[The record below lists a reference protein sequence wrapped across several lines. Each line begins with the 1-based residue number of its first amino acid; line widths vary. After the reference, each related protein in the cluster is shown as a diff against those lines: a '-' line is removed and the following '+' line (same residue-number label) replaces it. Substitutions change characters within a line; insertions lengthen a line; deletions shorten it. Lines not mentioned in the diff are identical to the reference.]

1 VLGAADMTGTVVL
14 SEWKKEAPEGVFEAT
29 PMPSNFAQGVM
40 DLLARTEYRRCDKGE
55 DLEAVYRL
63 RYKSYLASGMVSA
76 SHERVVTDVLDD
88 LPNSMRFG
96 IHVDGQ
102 LVSTLRLHH
111 VTAAQ
116 RKSPS
121 TTVYGDILG
130 PRLDAGETFIDPS
143 RFAADPDWTAQYP
156 YLPYVTLRLA
166 AMACVYFAPDYCL
179 STIRPDHGGFYRRV
193 FDAKQV
199 GDLRPYPALNYAVV
213 LFQAHYQSV
222 AARTG
227 QRYPFFKSSAF
238 EQRLMF
244 GKPAEGDLEPLTILP
259 TARYF
264 AQAA

>member
-1 VLGAADMTGTVVL
+1 MIGQPADMTGAGV
-14 SEWKKEAPEGVFEAT
+14 PPGVFDTT
-29 PMPSNFAQGVM
+29 PVPSKFARSVL

-76 SHERVVTDVLDD
+76 NHERIVTDALDD

-96 IHVDGQ
+96 IHVDGE

-111 VTAAQ
+111 VTAEHRQ
-116 RKSPS
+116 SPS
-121 TTVYGDILG
+121 TTVYGDLLH
-130 PRLDAGETFIDPS
+130 PRIDAGETFIDPS

-156 YLPYVTLRLA
+156 HLPYVTLRLA

-179 STIRPDHGGFYRRV
+179 STIRTDHAGFYRRV
-193 FDAKQV
+193 FDAQQV
-199 GDLRPYPALNYAVV
+199 GGLRAYPALNYEVV
-213 LFQAHYQSV
+213 LYQAHYKSI

-227 QRYPFFKSSAF
+227 LRYPFFKSSAL
-238 EQRLMF
+238 EQRMMF

-259 TARYF
+259 TARFF
-264 AQAA
+264 AEAA

>member
-1 VLGAADMTGTVVL
+1 MNAFPQEATVGAAPM
-14 SEWKKEAPEGVFEAT
+14 GVFDAT
-29 PMPSNFAQGVM
+29 PVPSNFAQGVL
-40 DLLARTEYRRCDKGE
+40 DLLSRTEYRRCDKGE

-76 SHERVVTDVLDD
+76 NRDRLVTDSLDD

-96 IHVDGQ
+96 IFVDGV
-102 LVSTLRLHH
+102 LMSTLRLHH
-111 VTAAQ
+111 VTAEH
-116 RKSPS
+116 RLSPS

-130 PRLDAGETFIDPS
+130 PRLDAGESFIDPS

-179 STIRPDHGGFYRRV
+179 STIRPDHAGFYRRV
-193 FDAKQV
+193 FDARQA
-199 GDLRPYPALNYAVV
+199 GGLRPYPALNYEVV
-213 LFQAHYQSV
+213 LYQAHYMSV

-227 QRYPFFKSSAF
+227 QRYPFFKSSAV
-238 EQRLMF
+238 EQRMMF
-244 GKPAEGDLEPLTILP
+244 GKTADGDLQPLIILP